1 MAEFVVNNKAYS
13 ATKMSLFIVNYNR
26 ELRMGVD
33 IRRKEKVENMIEF
46 TEKMKN
52 MQEKAGVV
60 SKKAQEKM
68 KK

>member
-33 IRRKEKVENMIEF
+33 IRRKESSGENEEI
-46 TEKMKN
+46 
-52 MQEKAGVV
+52 
-60 SKKAQEKM
+60 SR
-68 KK
+68 

>member
-33 IRRKEKVENMIEF
+33 IRRK
-46 TEKMKN
+46 
-52 MQEKAGVV
+52 
-60 SKKAQEKM
+60 
-68 KK
+68 